1 MARTKRP
8 KRLLHLRD
16 FESGPAKEIPS
27 YKTTNDVR
35 MAAIG
40 DLPPLNALRAFEAA
54 ARRSSFAKAAVE
66 LNVTAAAISQ
76 QVQVLEAHIGVKL
89 FRRLNRGLVLTKAGE
104 AVLPEFTQTFERLS
118 AAVQRLRE
126 GGRRGVVTIR
136 VSPAFA
142 IQWLLPRLPRFLAR
156 HPGVDVRIWTTAP
169 TQAFFWQDCEL
180 AIRYQPEPLPDLTA
194 EPMLQEEI
202 YPVCGPQLLKGR
214 NPLRTPA
221 DLAAHTL
228 LHDESMLPV
237 TGYPDWR
244 DWLAHAGVGG
254 VNSDRGPRFNLSN
267 MGIQAAV
274 EGCGVLLG
282 RSALVEAE
290 IAAGQL
296 VRPFDI
302 GYPARFR
309 YFLLSD
315 SRVEREADIRAVHD
329 WLMDEA
335 RAAGGA

>member
-1 MARTKRP
+1 MAQTKKP

-16 FESGPAKEIPS
+16 FESGPVKEIPS
-27 YKTTNDVR
+27 FKTVYDAR

-76 QVQVLEAHIGVKL
+76 QVQVLEAYLGVKL

-136 VSPAFA
+136 VSPALA
-142 IQWLLPRLPRFLAR
+142 IQWLVPRLHRLLAQ
-156 HPGVDVRIWTTAP
+156 HPGIDVRIWTTAP

-180 AIRYQPEPLPDLTA
+180 AIRYQPEPFPDLNL
-194 EPMLQEEI
+194 EPLLQEEI
-202 YPVCGPQLLKGR
+202 FVVCSPQLTRGKHA
-214 NPLRTPA
+214 LRTPA
-221 DLAAHTL
+221 DLVHHTL

-237 TGYPDWR
+237 AGYPDWR
-244 DWLAHAGVGG
+244 AWLSSVGVAGI
-254 VNSDRGPRFNLSN
+254 NTDRGPRFNLSN
-267 MGIQAAV
+267 MAIQAAIA
-274 EGCGVLLG
+274 GCGVLLG
-282 RSALVEAE
+282 RSVLVAAD
-290 IAAGQL
+290 IAAGRL

-302 GYPARFR
+302 SYPSRFR

-315 SRVEREADIRAVHD
+315 SRVSRETDIRAVHD
-329 WLMDEA
+329 WLLAEA
-335 RAAGGA
+335 QRPD